1 MMMFDMEMKCTFQ
14 TVETP
19 PTLMLQPM
27 PVGGRGAALRIKGE
41 VR

>member
-1 MMMFDMEMKCTFQ
+1 MMFDMEMKSMFQ

-27 PVGGRGAALRIKGE
+27 PVGGGGAALHIKGE
-41 VR
+41 IR